1 MMTTSM
7 ACPKSANTHSQKA
20 TLSETISGINR
31 RSFIRSLAAGSAIL
45 AAAKTS
51 KGTTAPAFQV
61 GVGYSSNPY
70 TAAST
75 ALSACAQFPTSLAG
89 QTVVIKP
96 NLVVPKPSSSGATTD
111 PNVVKAI
118 VDMCIAAGA
127 TKIFIVEAPLPGNG
141 PYWGPCGYAAIF
153 TAKAY
158 PQVTLTNL
166 VTGTYVLTPVPGGG
180 SAYQQMY
187 VPSIVLEPNTFFI
200 SAGKLKTHVD
210 AVATL
215 SMKNLVGLA
224 SEPAYA
230 TVPADTDLP
239 RHDLHLRSIN
249 QSIIDL
255 NMIRPIDF
263 AVIDGVWGMEGDGPT
278 AGTPVA
284 TNVVLAGLN
293 AVAVDRVGLN
303 VMEFVQNS
311 AEATYVTYL
320 DYASEADLGPPSFN
334 DVALLGDTY
343 TPFPFVP
350 ATVPPIL
357 WAPTCTP
364 NTISISAGGSTTIK
378 YAIPT
383 ECFTHAAIIQD
394 NDVTPGVTVIQTLHT
409 FKAVKSPGESLTWN
423 GLNSSGSPVAPGVYY
438 AQIQAIPSPSNTAND
453 NYAVGRITVTA

>member
-1 MMTTSM
+1 MRRR
-7 ACPKSANTHSQKA
+7 
-20 TLSETISGINR
+20 TIAGLNR
-31 RSFIRSLAAGSAIL
+31 RSFLQSLAAGSAVV
-45 AAAKTS
+45 AAAKPS
-51 KGTTAPAFQV
+51 KGANTPAFQV
-61 GVGYSSNPY
+61 GVGYSSDPY

-75 ALSACAQFPTSLAG
+75 ALSACAQFPTNLAG

-111 PNVVKAI
+111 PNVVKAV

-127 TKIFIVEAPLPGNG
+127 EWIYIVEAPLPGNG

-187 VPSIVLEPNTFFI
+187 VPQVVLEPNTFFI
-200 SAGKLKTHVD
+200 SVGKLKTHQD
-210 AVATL
+210 AVVTL

-230 TVPADTDLP
+230 QPVNTDFP

-263 AVIDGVWGMEGDGPT
+263 AVIDGVWGMDGEGPT
-278 AGTPVA
+278 TGTPVA

-293 AVAVDRVGLN
+293 PVAVDRVALN
-303 VMEFVQNS
+303 VMEFAQNS
-311 AEATYVTYL
+311 VTYL
-320 DYASEADLGPPSFN
+320 SYASQADLGPPSNN
-334 DVALLGDTY
+334 DVTLLGDSY
-343 TPFPFVP
+343 IPYPFVP
-350 ATVPPIL
+350 ATTPPVL
-357 WAPTCTP
+357 WKPTATP
-364 NTISISAGGSTTIK
+364 ATISISAGNSTTIA
-378 YAIPT
+378 YAIPA
-383 ECFTHAAIIQD
+383 ECFTHAEIIQD
-394 NDVTPGVTVIQTLHT
+394 SDVTPTVVPIRTLHT
-409 FKAVKSPGESLTWN
+409 FKSVKAPGESLVWN
-423 GLNSSGSPVAPGVYY
+423 GLDNNGDAVAPGTYY
-438 AQIQAIPSPSNTAND
+438 AQIQAIPSPSNTSYD
-453 NYAVGRITVTA
+453 NYALTRITVTA